1 MNLTPVHASRITFH
15 EASLTPRPG
24 RQSGSA
30 VIVVMAL
37 VAIILVYVA
46 GNLRTL
52 HNLGRE
58 LRFIERQ
65 QVQRLQKAS
74 HSTNAPSA
82 ITIATNSVPLSLAR

>member
-1 MNLTPVHASRITFH
+1 MNLASLHAPRITHH
-15 EASLTPRPG
+15 ELGLAPCR
-24 RQSGSA
+24 RRHSGSA

-58 LRFIERQ
+58 LRLIERQ
-65 QVQRLQKAS
+65 QVRRLQRATQ
-74 HSTNAPSA
+74 STNVPPAN
-82 ITIATNSVPLSLAR
+82 TVATNLVPVSPAR